1 MLQTPHTVF
10 PVTFI
15 LVLKTEVCIEQGIS
29 TDPNIWNKSYK
40 PNKKITLV
48 EPPFNF
54 PRFEMFAD
62 VMINTPNQY
71 LQ

>member
-1 MLQTPHTVF
+1 VF

-15 LVLKTEVCIEQGIS
+15 LVLKIEVCIEQGIG
-29 TDPNIWNKSYK
+29 TDPTIWNKSYK

-48 EPPFNF
+48 EWPFNV

-62 VMINTPNQY
+62 VMFNAPNKYSQ
-71 LQ
+71 